1 MPPAGDPSG
10 PSLVR
15 SQQQGGAFAGVSAPS
30 HQASLSSSLTQK
42 SIDVVELENK
52 KLKQKLDKVGER
64 RLPEIRVVFCH
75 STPPFLMP
83 ILKCVKRERRRERES
98 NSMQRHRGEGAGG
111 KPGISD
117 VGRMGDE
124 GTATKTAASLDLRVF
139 LQVRWGHGRAILPRK
154 SCPFSQP
161 ISLARAVRHN
171 QVANLVSGKDPVL
184 NLQDP
189 PANLHCPL
197 SASLRRSTGS

>member
-1 MPPAGDPSG
+1 
-10 PSLVR
+10 
-15 SQQQGGAFAGVSAPS
+15 
-30 HQASLSSSLTQK
+30 
-42 SIDVVELENK
+42 
-52 KLKQKLDKVGER
+52 
-64 RLPEIRVVFCH
+64 
-75 STPPFLMP
+75 
-83 ILKCVKRERRRERES
+83 
-98 NSMQRHRGEGAGG
+98 MQRHRGEGAGG

-124 GTATKTAASLDLRVF
+124 GTATTKTADSLDLREL

-154 SCPFSQP
+154 FCPSSQP
-161 ISLARAVRHN
+161 ISLARAVHNN